1 MKFWVTTPSYNQLD
15 WLRLC
20 VASVADQ
27 ATDGVEVHHHVQDAC
42 STDGTVDWLR
52 QYEAEVSSRQSA
64 VSSDLRS
71 PTSDLCPAYTF
82 SYSSERDAGMYD
94 AINRGWEKSQGES
107 DVLCHLNCD
116 EQYLQNGLKKVADTF
131 CAEPSADVVFA
142 TLLILD
148 ENGEYICHRRG
159 LKPLKWVVPFVGP
172 CPTASTFQRSDVFF
186 ERGARFNLDWKIAGD
201 LVWYNNLLK
210 LGLKYT
216 FCDCSTSIYTA
227 LESNLSNS
235 EKGKV
240 ESMRYNSAFLGCFSW
255 FKPVAE
261 KINLSRR
268 LAQDLIKPSPSSYAI
283 YRPGATCRI
292 EYKITRPSS
301 VWGR

>member
-42 STDGTVDWLR
+42 STDGT
-52 QYEAEVSSRQSA
+52 AEFLQEYATRHSSPA
-64 VSSDLRS
+64 
-71 PTSDLCPAYTF
+71 TPAYTF

-116 EQYLQNGLKKVADTF
+116 EQYLKNGLKKVADTF

-159 LKPLKWVVPFVGP
+159 LKPLKWLVPFVGP

-186 ERGARFNLDWKIAGD
+186 EKGARFNLEWKTAGD
-201 LVWYNNLLK
+201 LVWYNDLLK
-210 LGLKYT
+210 LDLRYA
-216 FCDCSTSIYTA
+216 FCGCSTSIYTA

-235 EKGKV
+235 EKGKA
-240 ESMRYNSAFLGCFSW
+240 ESRRYNSTFLKGFSF
-255 FKPVAE
+255 FKLVAE
-261 KINLSRR
+261 KINLIRR
-268 LAQDLIKPSPSSYAI
+268 MAHDLVQANPLAYAI
-283 YRPGATCRI
+283 YRPDIPCRV
-292 EYKITRPSS
+292 EYKISKPSS
-301 VWGR
+301 IWGR